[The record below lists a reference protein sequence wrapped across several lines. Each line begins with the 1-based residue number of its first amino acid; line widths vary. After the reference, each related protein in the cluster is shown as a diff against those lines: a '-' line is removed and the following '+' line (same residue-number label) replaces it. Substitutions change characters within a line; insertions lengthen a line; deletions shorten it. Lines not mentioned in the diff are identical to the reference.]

1 MAKGSLIEIPVDS
14 SGLVGVAAARSERG
28 RTRLVPMVPISPDGR
43 TRLPCIWRSHEIVE
57 ITRSNGTLGRGNKC
71 LLLASTNP
79 PVVLPAEVDLDAWQS
94 FGTGPVE
101 W

>member
-1 MAKGSLIEIPVDS
+1 MALIEIPVDS
-14 SGLVGVAAARSERG
+14 SGLLGVEAARSERG
-28 RTRLVPMVPISPDGR
+28 RTRMVPMVPVSHDGL

-57 ITRSNGTLGRGNKC
+57 ITRSDGSRGRGNQC

-79 PVVLPAEVDLDAWQS
+79 PVVLPAEVDLDAWQN